1 MRAGSRLRSALAAP
15 LFVIT
20 LIGSSF
26 SSGISAQEIP
36 ETLETPP
43 AQGALVA
50 ELEQQLAAA
59 PPDGSDAQALCIYR
73 HKRGMANAR
82 LGRTDEAIADLRLA
96 LELNQPSRLSPNQ
109 WCERYRLQTDIANT
123 YKLAGDPRARIT
135 FVKQMGDE
143 LRKVNSRRY
152 FFTLNWLMDDYVT
165 LGLLKSAE
173 DVMRQAS
180 ELLPELR
187 QRRDWATE
195 ESNILNQWNVYTAY
209 MQELHGNFAEA
220 ERMRRESLKQAR
232 AYFELR
238 TRLEN
243 ADSQL
248 LRVARGNVATAL
260 RLLANTLSAQGKFS
274 EAEVYA
280 RDGLALLLSYTTKN
294 SPDAARALGNLGLI
308 KLQQGRLDIAED
320 LLRQALT
327 ALEGAQGRKSSPL
340 LAERRAELGFV
351 LQMQER
357 WAESLVQYEAR
368 DQGLRSNQAQFA
380 RTGSLRSDW
389 AFSLIRNGRI
399 DQALDMMQ
407 RIVSHLQ
414 RIPYADP
421 QIVARAKGYLAMALA
436 AKGDDQKALLA
447 FDEALPFLL
456 RQVASD
462 SEGDGLGAGHQFR
475 INNILE
481 SYLGL
486 LARLQQRGE
495 KANGRDPVAEAFS
508 IADVARGSAV
518 QRAVAASSARAS
530 LPDQALAELAR
541 KEQDA
546 GNRLSSLIKILA
558 RLASAPEGQRLD
570 SVMTDLRREI
580 DQLSRE
586 QASLR
591 QELASRFPDYLNL
604 VDPRPAVLA
613 EIQAA
618 LKSDEAIVALYVARE
633 QTYVWTITPQRVVFR
648 VVPLDRAKIIVDV
661 AKVRGALDMSDGWIA
676 KFDGAA
682 AYGLY
687 KALLAPDEALWSASK
702 LLNIIPHGA
711 LGQIPFSV
719 LLTAPYQ
726 AKAGNQKAAWL
737 IRKVALAQQPSASS
751 FLALRQRSGSAEGR
765 ASFLGFGDPLFMN
778 NSPSAA
784 TGKLRKLRLLPR
796 GTAGNAG
803 NEVGEA
809 FARLAP
815 LPDTQLELED
825 IARTMKADPAR
836 DLYLGARAS
845 ESNVKRVN
853 LAGYRI
859 LAFATHG
866 LIPGELVG
874 LDQPALALANPKL
887 SGDKENDGL
896 LTLDEVLGLRL
907 NADWVVLS
915 ACNTGSSDGL
925 QGEAL
930 SGLGRG
936 FFFAG
941 ARSLLVSN
949 WAVETVSAR
958 LLTTGLFRSQ
968 FEEPGLTR
976 AEALRRSML
985 IVMQSGE
992 LNYDHPAYWAPFTL
1006 VGDGYR

>member
-1 MRAGSRLRSALAAP
+1 MQAKSRLRSSLVATVCFIAFVGSGFFSRVSAQETSEVLEIPPAQSALAA
-15 LFVIT
+15 
-20 LIGSSF
+20 
-26 SSGISAQEIP
+26 
-36 ETLETPP
+36 
-43 AQGALVA
+43 
-50 ELEQQLAAA
+50 ELEKQLAIA
-59 PPDGSDAQALCIYR
+59 PPDGSDPQELCIYR
-73 HKRGMANAR
+73 HQRGIANGR
-82 LGRTDEAIADLRLA
+82 LGRTDEAIADLKLA
-96 LELNQPSRLSPNQ
+96 LELNQSSRLSPNN
-109 WCERYRLQTDIANT
+109 WCDRFRLQNDIANA
-123 YKLAGDPRARIT
+123 YKQAGDPRARIA
-135 FVKQMGDE
+135 FVKQMGE
-143 LRKVNSRRY
+143 EQRRINSRRY
-152 FFTLNWLMDDYVT
+152 FFTLTWLMDDYVT
-165 LGLLKSAE
+165 LGMLKSAE
-173 DVMRQAS
+173 DVLRQAS
-180 ELLPELR
+180 EMIPELR

-195 ESNILNQWNVYTAY
+195 EANILNQWNTYTAY
-209 MQELHGNFAEA
+209 MQELRGNFAEA

-238 TRLEN
+238 TRIEN
-243 ADSQL
+243 PDSQL
-248 LRVARGNVATAL
+248 LRLARGNVASAL

-280 RDGLALLLSYTTKN
+280 RDGLALLLGYTTKN

-308 KLQQGRLDIAED
+308 KMQQGRLDVAED
-320 LLRQALT
+320 LMRQALS

-340 LAERRAELGFV
+340 LAERRADLGFV

-357 WAESLVQYEAR
+357 WAESLAIYEAR
-368 DQGLRSNQAQFA
+368 DQGLRSNPAQFA
-380 RTGSLRSDW
+380 RTGSSRSDW
-389 AFSLIRNGRI
+389 ALSLIRNGRV

-421 QIVARAKGYLAMALA
+421 QIVARAKGYLAIALV
-436 AKGDDQKALLA
+436 AKGDDAKALA
-447 FDEALPFLL
+447 VFDEAIPLLL
-456 RQVASD
+456 RQAASD
-462 SEGDGLGAGHQFR
+462 SEGDGLGAGRQFR
-475 INNILE
+475 INNVLE
-481 SYLGL
+481 SYIAL
-486 LARLQQRGE
+486 LARFEARGV
-495 KANGRDPVAEAFS
+495 KANGRDPLAEAFS

-518 QRAVAASSARAS
+518 QRAVAASSARAN

-546 GNRLSSLIKILA
+546 GNRQSSLTKVLA
-558 RLASAPEGQRLD
+558 RLASMPEGQRLD
-570 SVMTDLRREI
+570 VVMTDLRREI
-580 DQLSRE
+580 DQLAKE
-586 QASLR
+586 QAGLR
-591 QELASRFPDYLNL
+591 KELASRFPDYLSL
-604 VDPRPAVLA
+604 VDPRPATLA
-613 EIQAA
+613 DMQAA
-618 LKSDEAIVALYVARE
+618 LKSDEAVVAVYVARD
-633 QTYVWTITPQRVVFR
+633 QTYVWTISPQRVAFR
-648 VVPLDRAKIIVDV
+648 VVPFDRAKISADV
-661 AKVRGALDMSDGWIA
+661 AKIRVALEMNDGWIA

-687 KALLAPDEALWSASK
+687 KALLAPDEALWSSSK

-711 LGQIPFSV
+711 LGQIPFAV

-737 IRKVALAQQPSASS
+737 LRKVALAQQPSASS
-751 FLALRQRSGSAEGR
+751 FLALRLRSGSAEGR
-765 ASFLGFGDPLFMN
+765 ASFVGFGDPLFMIT
-778 NSPSAA
+778 PPG
-784 TGKLRKLRLLPR
+784 TMPGKLRKLRLLPP
-796 GTAGNAG
+796 GTSGVTGNALG
-803 NEVGEA
+803 DA

-825 IARTMKADPAR
+825 IARTMQADPAK
-836 DLYLGARAS
+836 DLFLGARAS
-845 ESNVKRVN
+845 ESNVKQVN

-874 LDQPALALANPKL
+874 LDQPALALSNPKL
-887 SGDKENDGL
+887 SGDKNNDGL

-925 QGEAL
+925 QSEAL

-968 FEEPGLTR
+968 LEEPGLTR

-992 LNYDHPAYWAPFTL
+992 PNYDHPAYWAPFTL

>member
-1 MRAGSRLRSALAAP
+1 MRTMHRLRSALAAP
-15 LFVIT
+15 VLFVALVASI
-20 LIGSSF
+20 F
-26 SSGISAQEIP
+26 STGLLAQDAVDA
-36 ETLETPP
+36 LEALP
-43 AQGALVA
+43 AQGALLA
-50 ELEQQLAAA
+50 ELEKQVATA
-59 PPDGSDAQALCIYR
+59 PPDGSDPQELCIYR
-73 HKRGMANAR
+73 HQRGIANGR
-82 LGRTDEAIADLRLA
+82 LGRTEEAITDLRLA
-96 LELNQPSRLSPNQ
+96 LELNQPSRLSPNH
-109 WCERYRLQTDIANT
+109 WCDRFRLQNDIANA
-123 YKLAGDPRARIT
+123 YKLAGDPRARIA
-135 FVKQMGDE
+135 FVKQMGE
-143 LRKVNSRRY
+143 EQRRINSRRY
-152 FFTLNWLMDDYVT
+152 FFTLTWLMDDYVA
-165 LGLLKSAE
+165 LGMLKSAE
-173 DVMRQAS
+173 DVLRQAS
-180 ELLPELR
+180 GMIPELR

-195 ESNILNQWNVYTAY
+195 EANILSQWNVYTAY
-209 MQELHGNFAEA
+209 MQELRGNFAEA

-238 TRLEN
+238 TRIEN
-243 ADSQL
+243 PDSQL
-248 LRVARGNVATAL
+248 LRLARGNVASAL

-274 EAEVYA
+274 EAEVYS

-294 SPDAARALGNLGLI
+294 SPAAVRALGNLGLI
-308 KLQQGRLDIAED
+308 KLQQGRLDVAED
-320 LLRQALT
+320 MFRQALA
-327 ALEGAQGRKSSPL
+327 ALEGSQVRSYSPL
-340 LAERRAELGFV
+340 LAERRADLGFV

-357 WAESLVQYEAR
+357 WAESLALYEAR
-368 DQGLRSNQAQFA
+368 DQGLRSNPAQSA
-380 RTGSLRSDW
+380 RTGTLRTDW
-389 AFSLIRNGRI
+389 AFALIRNGRV

-407 RIVSHLQ
+407 RIVNHYQ
-414 RIPYADP
+414 RVPYADP
-421 QIVARAKGYLAMALA
+421 QLVARAKGFLAVALA
-436 AKGDDQKALLA
+436 AKGDDAKALA
-447 FDEALPFLL
+447 VFDEAIPFLL

-462 SEGDGLGAGHQFR
+462 SEGDGLGAGRQFR
-475 INNILE
+475 INNVLE
-481 SYLGL
+481 SYIAL
-486 LARLQQRGE
+486 LARYQARGE
-495 KANGRDPVAEAFS
+495 KANGRDPVAESFS

-530 LPDQALAELAR
+530 LPDLALAELAR

-546 GNRLSSLIKILA
+546 GNRLSSLTKILA
-558 RLASAPEGQRLD
+558 RLASMPEGQRLD
-570 SVMTDLRREI
+570 TVMVDLRREI
-580 DQLSRE
+580 DQLAKE
-586 QASLR
+586 QAGLR
-591 QELASRFPDYLNL
+591 TELASRFPDYLSL
-604 VDPRPAVLA
+604 VDPRPASLA
-613 EIQAA
+613 DMQAA
-618 LKSDEAIVALYVARE
+618 LKSDEAAVALYVARD
-633 QTYVWTITPQRVVFR
+633 QTYVWTISPQRVVFR
-648 VVPLDRAKIIVDV
+648 VVPLGRAKINADV
-661 AKVRGALDMSDGWIA
+661 AKIRVALDMSDGWIA
-676 KFDGAA
+676 KFDGATA
-682 AYGLY
+682 HGLY

-711 LGQIPFSV
+711 LGQIPFAV

-737 IRKVALAQQPSASS
+737 LRKVALAQQPSASS

-765 ASFLGFGDPLFMN
+765 ASFVGFGDPLFMN
-778 NSPSAA
+778 TPPG
-784 TGKLRKLRLLPR
+784 TTPGKLRKLRLLPP
-796 GTAGNAG
+796 GTSG
-803 NEVGEA
+803 NELGDA

-825 IARTMKADPAR
+825 IARTMKADPGK
-836 DLYLGARAS
+836 DLFLGARAS
-845 ESNVKRVN
+845 ESNVKHVN

-866 LIPGELVG
+866 LIPGELIG
-874 LDQPALALANPKL
+874 LDQPALALSNPKL

-968 FEEPGLTR
+968 LEEPGLTR

-992 LNYDHPAYWAPFTL
+992 PNYDHPAYWAPFTL